1 MTEQPKFEVGKH
13 YRTERGRKATCV
25 HIWPGDGVHFVCDGP
40 PRDFWTVHNDGTY
53 APGNESAYD
62 IVGEWREPR
71 TWTVYVIE
79 YADGSVGVSLQDV
92 CSTRGSRRARVTVT
106 EGQGL
111 ESGRSDFEKDM
122 M

>member
-1 MTEQPKFEVGKH
+1 MTEQPKFEVGKY
-13 YRTERGRKATCV
+13 YRTRSKRKALCV
-25 HIWPGDGVHFVCDGP
+25 HVWEDGGALFIDTDPDVAWSVKANGKCTNVETP
-40 PRDFWTVHNDGTY
+40 
-53 APGNESAYD
+53 YD
-62 IVGEWREPR
+62 IIGEWRPPR

-111 ESGRSDFEKDM
+111 EPGRSDFEKDM